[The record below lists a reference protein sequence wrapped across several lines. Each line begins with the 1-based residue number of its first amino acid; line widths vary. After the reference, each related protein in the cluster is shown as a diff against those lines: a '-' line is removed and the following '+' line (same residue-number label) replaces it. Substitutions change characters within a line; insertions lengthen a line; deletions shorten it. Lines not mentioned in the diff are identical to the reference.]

1 MVYFLNEICYKYSMG
16 FTTLVFYFLSLAAS
30 VGMIVISH
38 RLLKRHA
45 YKFLNFYFYYVIF
58 FYVYGFLN
66 FTSRLILA
74 RIFAQAPDPLNTA
87 SQVIGVTAMPVLF
100 ISLFFAMSWI
110 RDLVGKRI
118 PIRLKT
124 IYWTAQAVVL
134 AAFLYG
140 VASLAKTNDFSLAG
154 PIFEVITKL
163 ELLIILL
170 ILLQIYFYAR
180 ALTDSNRK
188 QLAMNLGH
196 MYLAGFSLMAIFG
209 KFIRIPFYIYPEEL
223 FFQVAVTSLFFF
235 LNIPPLFYL
244 YVFLKKHHGEWGT
257 HGPEPARLRDFYTRY
272 EITGREEE
280 IIDLLMEGKTNEEI
294 GDELFISTKTVKNN
308 ISTIYKKTGAK
319 NRVQLSNLLR
329 GE

>member
-1 MVYFLNEICYKYSMG
+1 
-16 FTTLVFYFLSLAAS
+16 
-30 VGMIVISH
+30 MIVISQ
-38 RLLKRHA
+38 RLLKQYG
-45 YKFLNFYFYYVIF
+45 YKFLNFYFLYVVF

-74 RIFAQAPDPLNTA
+74 RIFTEAPDMLNTA
-87 SQVIGVTAMPVLF
+87 SQVIGATALPVLF

-110 RDLVGKRI
+110 RDLTGKRI

-124 IYWTAQAVVL
+124 IYWTVQAVVL
-134 AAFLYG
+134 TAFLYG
-140 VASLAKTNDFSLAG
+140 VANLAKTNDFSLAG
-154 PIFEVITKL
+154 PIFEVITTL

-170 ILLQIYFYAR
+170 ILLQTYFYAR
-180 ALTDSNRK
+180 SQADVNRK
-188 QLAMNLGH
+188 RLAMNLGH
-196 MYLAGFSLMAIFG
+196 MYLAGFALMAIFG
-209 KFIRIPFYIYPEEL
+209 KFIRIPFYIYPGEL
-223 FFQVAVTSLFFF
+223 FFQVAVTVLFFS

-244 YVFLKKHHGEWGT
+244 YFFLKKHHGEWVT
-257 HGPEPARLRDFYTRY
+257 HGPEPAKLRDFYTRY
-272 EITGREEE
+272 AITGREEE

-308 ISTIYKKTGAK
+308 ISTIYKKTGVK